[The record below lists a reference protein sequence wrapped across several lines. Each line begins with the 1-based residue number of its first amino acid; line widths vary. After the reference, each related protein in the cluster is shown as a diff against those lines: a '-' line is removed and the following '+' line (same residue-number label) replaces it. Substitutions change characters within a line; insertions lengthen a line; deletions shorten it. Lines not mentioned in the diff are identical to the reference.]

1 MMVAGLSQ
9 QVLLSSPCANA
20 GGDRVVVSQGGVV
33 DNIPIP
39 RTQDITVVEIEE

>member
-20 GGDRVVVSQGGVV
+20 GGDRVVSQGAVV

-39 RTQDITVVEIEE
+39 RAQDITAVEIEE